1 MLETLLPALQGL
13 LTTAKAMAS
22 FDALRKGRK
31 GDIRAL
37 IEELKENTRL
47 CFRVLNESVD
57 PGLVVPRLSSVEFDR
72 LNKSGFN
79 FNALKSARIPPFS
92 GIEKTDLASWP
103 GKTTAELVEN
113 IYDKIKS
120 LKSLHEFK
128 PEDPTIRRRI
138 INVHKRLLL
147 LLQHATGP
155 AVVRPRVS
163 RPGTKGS

>member
-1 MLETLLPALQGL
+1 MLESFLPALQGL

-31 GDIRAL
+31 GDVRAL

-47 CFRVLNESVD
+47 CFRVLNDGVD
-57 PGLVVPRLSSVEFDR
+57 PGRVVPRFSTVEFDR

-79 FNALKSARIPPFS
+79 FNALKSSKIPPYA

-147 LLQHATGP
+147 LLQHARGP
-155 AVVRPRVS
+155 APA
-163 RPGTKGS
+163 